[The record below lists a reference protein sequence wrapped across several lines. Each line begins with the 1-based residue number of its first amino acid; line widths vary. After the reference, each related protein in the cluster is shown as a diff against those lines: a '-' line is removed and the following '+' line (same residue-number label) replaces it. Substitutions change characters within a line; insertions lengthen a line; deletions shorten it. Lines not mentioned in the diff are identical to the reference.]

1 MCSGGSESGRRI
13 ARMNE
18 RNSARLALFRNSNS
32 FGRAARGVEVR
43 ERLAAESA
51 RYPASIADIDR
62 QPRRASSLSCVN
74 FSLPRSESLNA
85 SGSRGFVH
93 GEVFQFGSQRFGA
106 PGVQLR
112 SSLGRTD
119 SSNSGFEPQRMA
131 DFGNKNLD
139 ARLTAEGSSS
149 PGSSSQGWVNIELQ
163 STEAR
168 NVTMNARVYPTMGQS
183 KSLELDPGQVLATN
197 VVQPGTTRKPRSGPL
212 SYGKISNDKTG
223 RADQRSS
230 KTERAGSFSSLR
242 GSFSLYRS
250 SSDGRSAQV
259 FATDQGPPV
268 PSSNVDANI
277 HASSRP
283 NVANAAAGSAE
294 IGTGRTPSFAR
305 RTMQWLAGHHRKES
319 SSGAAPT
326 DSGSGLQEIA
336 TQE

>member
-1 MCSGGSESGRRI
+1 
-13 ARMNE
+13 MNE

-51 RYPASIADIDR
+51 RYPASIVDIDR
-62 QPRRASSLSCVN
+62 QPRRASSLNCVN
-74 FSLPRSESLNA
+74 FSLPRSGSLDA
-85 SGSRGFVH
+85 SGSRDFVH

-106 PGVQLR
+106 PGVPLR
-112 SSLGRTD
+112 GSLGRTD

-131 DFGNKNLD
+131 DLGNTNLD

-149 PGSSSQGWVNIELQ
+149 LGGSSHGWVNIELQ
-163 STEAR
+163 TTEAR

-197 VVQPGTTRKPRSGPL
+197 IVQPGTTRKPRSGPL

-259 FATDQGPPV
+259 FAADQGPAV
-268 PSSNVDANI
+268 PSSNAAANT

-283 NVANAAAGSAE
+283 NAAIDATGSSE
-294 IGTGRTPSFAR
+294 IGTGRTPFAR

-326 DSGSGLQEIA
+326 DSGNGLQQIV